1 MSSTAGEVPRQA
13 LRMTLLH
20 ADVSRHFLDR
30 HTTCVSQLVVPL
42 AGEGLQIL
50 TKVEAFQQCR

>member
-1 MSSTAGEVPRQA
+1 MSSTAGEVPRKA

-30 HTTCVSQLVVPL
+30 HATYVSQLVVPL
-42 AGEGLQIL
+42 AGEGLPIL
-50 TKVEAFQQCR
+50 SKVEAFEQCS

>member
-1 MSSTAGEVPRQA
+1 VPRQA

-30 HTTCVSQLVVPL
+30 HATHVS
-42 AGEGLQIL
+42 
-50 TKVEAFQQCR
+50 